1 MVDMITLFT
10 ITSFDCRRFV
20 IRSAI
25 NTSTLVRTQRQQ
37 HCKFHLK
44 ELKSQRYCSIFDLDP
59 RKMSQTK
66 RTLASLSSDTHE
78 TAKHLQNSNLTKT
91 TKFPKN
97 CEGHNDENRYRT
109 EFKDAHLNV
118 FLSSNAN
125 FDNYTTI
132 KVHKKDDQ
140 LVNDSM
146 VMVDGILMK
155 EEEAIKLKWERQMRK
170 VRAADRAS
178 NTKVTKEDHLH
189 ILHLDEHF
197 VAVNKPSGILC
208 VPGIHCHDSLLTLVH
223 KEIGSS
229 LEKLEQM
236 IVHRLDMDTSGVVL
250 FARTMEAMSALHA
263 IFRER
268 KVSKIYEALVCGHI
282 KQDVQ
287 SGTIDLPLQRDHA
300 HPPFMRCA
308 TPQSE
313 AEATNAVQLLQNA
326 GYRKLMKRKPKPST
340 TEFHILSREYF
351 PKVEESQ
358 QYPVTRIKL
367 IPHTGR

>member
-1 MVDMITLFT
+1 MLFSVT
-10 ITSFDCRRFV
+10 NFDCRRFV

-37 HCKFHLK
+37 HHRFHLQQ
-44 ELKSQRYCSIFDLDP
+44 LKSKRSFSLFVLDT

-66 RTLASLSSDTHE
+66 RTKSSLSSDIPE
-78 TAKHLQNSNLTKT
+78 TTKHLHHCDSIKTK
-91 TKFPKN
+91 KLPNN
-97 CEGHNDENRYRT
+97 CEGHNDENIYRT
-109 EFKDAHLNV
+109 ESKDAHLNV
-118 FLSSNAN
+118 FLGSNAN
-125 FDNYTTI
+125 FDNCTTS

-140 LVNDSM
+140 LVDTSM
-146 VMVDGILMK
+146 VMVDGIAMK

-170 VRAADRAS
+170 VRASDRAS

-189 ILHLDEHF
+189 ILYLDEHF

-229 LEKLEQM
+229 LEKVEQM

-250 FARTMEAMSALHA
+250 FARTVEAMSAFHE

-268 KVSKIYEALVCGHI
+268 RVSKVYEALVCGHI
-282 KQDVQ
+282 KEDIQ
-287 SGTIDLPLQRDHA
+287 SGTVDLPLQRDHA

-326 GYRKLMKRKPKPST
+326 GYRKLMKRKPKPSK
-340 TEFHILSREYF
+340 TEFHVISREHF
-351 PKVEESQ
+351 PKDEESQ